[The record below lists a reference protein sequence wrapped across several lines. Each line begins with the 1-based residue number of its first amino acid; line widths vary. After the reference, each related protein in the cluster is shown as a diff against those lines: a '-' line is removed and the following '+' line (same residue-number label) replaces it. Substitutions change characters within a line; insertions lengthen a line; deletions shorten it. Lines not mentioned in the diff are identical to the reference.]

1 MTELLTTVTMVPK
14 GENVTSPVSESCP
27 NCSFSSF
34 HQVNLTK
41 AVTLGLVLG
50 VFVVFGVLGN
60 ILVIL
65 SVVCQRHLR
74 SVTHYFIANLAV
86 ADLLL
91 SFAVLPFSATSEIL
105 GRWVFGRPFCSAWAA
120 LDVLCCTASILSLC
134 VISVDR
140 CLAVSY
146 PLRYPAMATGRR
158 GLVAVAALWGA
169 SAAISVGPLFGWKE
183 PEPEDETECRIT
195 EEPGYAV
202 FSALGSFYVP
212 LAIILAMYCRVYVV
226 AKRKTRDLR
235 EGTTREKR
243 VDSEGEE
250 VTLRIHR
257 GNPPVVQEGQ
267 KKEGADGT
275 IKRRCTTFTLM
286 RLLKF
291 SQEKKAAKTLGIV
304 VGCFILCWLPFFL
317 VMPIGSI
324 FPSYRPSD
332 TIFKITF
339 WLGYLN
345 SCINPIIYPCFSQEF
360 KRAFLNVLHGHC
372 LKQGG
377 RSSKLLGFGLSVSP
391 STGPSCFIRS
401 HPPTLSSSSSTPST
415 KPRQASSP
423 ASPSSSCWRTFSN
436 SSSSVGV
443 PGYPQ
448 NTRVQS
454 KSLLKACC
462 FAAVESQAPLGAPCL
477 SPSVP
482 NAATCQAKVHCLSLG
497 EKGEAV

>member
-1 MTELLTTVTMVPK
+1 MVPSD
-14 GENVTSPVSESCP
+14 ENITIPVSESCP
-27 NCSFSSF
+27 NGSSSSSSAE
-34 HQVNLTK
+34 VDITK

-50 VFVVFGVLGN
+50 VFVIFGVLGN

-65 SVVCQRHLR
+65 SVVCHHHLR
-74 SVTHYFIANLAV
+74 SVTHYFIANLAA

-91 SFAVLPFSATSEIL
+91 SSTVLPFSATSEVL

-140 CLAVSY
+140 YLAVSY
-146 PLRYPAMATGRR
+146 PLHYPAMATGRH
-158 GLVAVAALWGA
+158 GLVAVAALWGL

-183 PEPEDETECRIT
+183 PDPEDETECRIT
-195 EEPGYAV
+195 EEPGYAI

-212 LAIILAMYCRVYVV
+212 LAVILAMYCRVYVV

-235 EGTTREKR
+235 EGRKREGGM
-243 VDSEGEE
+243 DTEGEG

-257 GNPPVVQEGQ
+257 GNAPAKPEGQ
-267 KKEGADGT
+267 EEEGEKG
-275 IKRRCTTFTLM
+275 IMRRRRTTFALM

-291 SQEKKAAKTLGIV
+291 SREKKAAKTLGIV

-372 LKQGG
+372 LRQGG
-377 RSSKLLGFGLSVSP
+377 RSSKSLGFAPSYCPSP
-391 STGPSCFIRS
+391 GPSSLIRS
-401 HPPTLSSSSSTPST
+401 QAPHSSSSSSTPST
-415 KPRQASSP
+415 QPRQVPSP
-423 ASPSSSCWRTFSN
+423 ASHASSSGCWRTFSC

-443 PGYPQ
+443 PGHTQ
-448 NTRVQS
+448 SARVHS
-454 KSLLKACC
+454 KSLLKAWC
-462 FAAVESQAPLGAPCL
+462 FAAGENPSQQGAACL
-477 SPSVP
+477 SPSAP
-482 NAATCQAKVHCLSLG
+482 GATCQTKVHCLSLG
-497 EKGEAV
+497 ARGEAV